1 MSESDSVDEESA
13 ASVDNSSAG
22 PLTDREGGADLE
34 AVEPDSSTTIEQ
46 VNQINQYYNTTV
58 HAPNSQRGMF
68 TATAGLGHRTER
80 LDSAEIE
87 NACRCYVLPDGFDV
101 AFEALSSDRVVLLD
115 GKAGVGKRTGA
126 IKLLREVTPG
136 PLFALPPTASLEELA
151 NREYEA
157 DHGYLAADMGT
168 LERQADTDFT
178 WRMVRDRVN
187 GAGAWLIVAG
197 TGNETHTSDR
207 VLKVPWNRPDAHD
220 LLTVWLSFPDCTAS
234 DEETV
239 NKIAAIEEQLPSV
252 YTIGE
257 LHAVALQVC
266 EGADPIAASRLFEV
280 SVQNRV
286 RDWFSTGQRTRR
298 QILEVAVLA
307 FLGNCG
313 QRPFES
319 LLSDLQDLFA
329 KPAPPDESIESLSG
343 SDTDVLPEHRHTRV
357 ADASLIRRAPVEPY
371 DISRQVLEFRDDAYR
386 KHVIAELWE
395 RMDVTFWDC
404 IRDWLRTVILRRYD
418 VDADV
423 RRHAIADGLAQLAA
437 VSFDEVENVYLEPWS
452 KGKHGWTCRNM
463 AIFVLWSMCF
473 DRVLAPTA
481 LRTAVRW
488 STVGTRQQ
496 QWTATHAFSGVL
508 GIIYPEEASRYL
520 SQLIIH
526 SSDVVSNQGSAL
538 ATLFARLAADSSA
551 AEIVL
556 TTLEDE
562 HRRAGAS
569 RRGRSSVLSAIAE
582 VLTVT
587 AVQTEMSAIFG
598 YIDKFKDQISIPARL
613 WGLALCHRPF
623 RRRLLD
629 ALLSGL
635 GDLTKISSEPE
646 DTVQLLGAALA
657 TEIPPREHASLEHDL
672 TARQTQRMRLDPSSS
687 RSNGEQVD
695 LLLRVLLAP
704 LSTERVG

>member
-1 MSESDSVDEESA
+1 MSESYSADKESA
-13 ASVDNSSAG
+13 VSADNLSAG
-22 PLTDREGGADLE
+22 PLPDREDGADLE
-34 AVEPDSSTTIEQ
+34 AVEPDSSTIIEQ

-58 HAPNSQRGMF
+58 HPPNSQLGMF
-68 TATAGLGHRTER
+68 TATAGLGHRTQT
-80 LDSAEIE
+80 LDSSEIE
-87 NACRCYVLPDGFDV
+87 NACRCYVLPDEFDN
-101 AFEALSSDRVVLLD
+101 AFNALSADHVVLLD
-115 GKAGVGKRTGA
+115 GKAGAGKRTGA
-126 IKLLREVTPG
+126 IKLLREATPG
-136 PLFALPPTASLEELA
+136 PLLALPPTVSLEELA
-151 NREYEA
+151 NREYGAE
-157 DHGYLAADMGT
+157 HGYLAADVGV

-178 WRMVRDRVN
+178 WHTVRDRVR
-187 GAGAWLIVAG
+187 GAEAWLIVTG
-197 TGNETHTSDR
+197 TGNETHTSNQ
-207 VLKVPWNRPDAHD
+207 VVKVPWNRPDAHD
-220 LLTVWLSFPDCTAS
+220 LLTAWLTSPDCTAT

-239 NKIAAIEEQLPSV
+239 DKIAAIKEQLPSV

-257 LHAVALQVC
+257 LRAVAQQVC
-266 EGADPIAASRLFEV
+266 DGADPITASRLFQV

-286 RDWFSTGQRTRR
+286 RDWFATGQRTRR

-319 LLSDLQDLFA
+319 LLSELQDLFA
-329 KPAPPDESIESLSG
+329 KPAPPDESIESLSA
-343 SDTDVLPEHRHTRV
+343 SDMDVLPEHRRTRV
-357 ADASLIRRAPVEPY
+357 ADASLIRCVPVEPY
-371 DISRQVLEFRDDAYR
+371 DTSRQVLEFREDVYR
-386 KHVIAELWE
+386 KHVITELWE

-404 IRDWLRTVILRRYD
+404 IREWLKTVILRRYD
-418 VDADV
+418 VDAEI
-423 RRHAIADGLAQLAA
+423 RRHAIADGLAHLAA

-473 DRVLAPTA
+473 DRVLAPIA

-488 STVGTRQQ
+488 ATVGTRQQ

-508 GIIYPEEASRYL
+508 GIIYPNAASRHL

-526 SSDVVSNQGSAL
+526 SSDVVSNQDSAL
-538 ATLFARLAADSSA
+538 ATLFARLAVESSA

-582 VLTVT
+582 VLTAT
-587 AVQTEMSAIFG
+587 AVQAEMSAIFS
-598 YIDKFKDQISIPARL
+598 YIDEFKDQIPIAARL
-613 WGLALCHRPF
+613 WGLVLCHRPF

-646 DTVQLLGAALA
+646 ETAQLLGTALA
-657 TEIPPREHASLEHDL
+657 ANLPPREHASLEHDL
-672 TARQTQRMRLDPSSS
+672 TARHTQRIRLDPS
-687 RSNGEQVD
+687 RTTSNGEQVA

-704 LSTERVG
+704 LSTECIG